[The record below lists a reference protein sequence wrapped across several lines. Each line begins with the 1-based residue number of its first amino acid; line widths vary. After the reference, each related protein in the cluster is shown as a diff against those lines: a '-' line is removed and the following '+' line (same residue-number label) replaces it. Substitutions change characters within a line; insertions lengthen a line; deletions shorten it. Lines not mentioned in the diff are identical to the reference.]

1 MINVG
6 VWIQAFRK
14 ERGYTQKQL
23 AEMLGLSIITIQN
36 YENGRRKPDIEIL
49 YSISKALE
57 VDIAL
62 FFEDSK
68 FTESLSRE
76 VILSSY
82 IEEECLLGICGNIEK
97 YVSCIESE
105 DTSLSKEKVKEL
117 VEKIKYLI
125 EFETYMQMGKLKNR

>member
-23 AEMLGLSIITIQN
+23 GEMLGLSNITIQN
-36 YENGRRKPDIEIL
+36 YESGRRKPDVEIL
-49 YSISKALE
+49 HSISKALE

-68 FTESLSRE
+68 LAESLSRE
-76 VILSSY
+76 VVIRSY
-82 IEEECLLGICGNIEK
+82 IEECLLGICSNIEK
-97 YVSCIESE
+97 YISCIESE
-105 DTSLSKEKVKEL
+105 DTSLSKEKVEEL
-117 VEKIKYLI
+117 VEKIKYVI
-125 EFETYMQMGKLKNR
+125 EFETYVQMEKSKNK